1 MAEIETESHHC
12 DSLCVPVRLPLIIDH
27 FFLLLLLLLSL
38 TGQVDLWTRTSSGC
52 PCASNKTLAGRSS
65 NSGESCSCCVRGGC
79 QCEDN
84 PLRCAQCGLE
94 SYCTNSKLTTV
105 TICSLSLSLWGN
117 TLCISTGIESYRRR
131 RSLIQCMC
139 IGKRKGVE
147 WRTSCVNRRSSSLQ
161 TSARIAELLS

>member
-1 MAEIETESHHC
+1 MAEIEAESHHC

-105 TICSLSLSLWGN
+105 TICSLSLTMGEY
-117 TLCISTGIESYRRR
+117 TLHFDRNRKLSTTTISDTMHVHRQTERG
-131 RSLIQCMC
+131 
-139 IGKRKGVE
+139 GVE
-147 WRTSCVNRRSSSLQ
+147 DVMCESSVVVASDKC
-161 TSARIAELLS
+161 ENC